1 MISAPV
7 CFAIRAAILLASFFV
22 QCPDATSLRSRM
34 MTPQKFTLAFI
45 LFSYMKSRPAASI
58 LAQQGG
64 SLLKFDFENRSPV
77 FLTLLPQAQNK
88 PKVHSRAETGTALG
102 CASREFHPSEDLSE
116 LPPLRVAVAGQEYQR
131 WCCHRK
137 TGRPR
142 PAFWTNGPANHLF
155 CRIDADFCTGG
166 SSRVSPMSLANSL
179 SLHGTP
185 ADVFPLLDMYLRRF
199 RTGLL

>member
-1 MISAPV
+1 
-7 CFAIRAAILLASFFV
+7 
-22 QCPDATSLRSRM
+22 
-34 MTPQKFTLAFI
+34 
-45 LFSYMKSRPAASI
+45 MKSRPAASI

-137 TGRPR
+137 TDRPR
-142 PAFWTNGPANHLF
+142 SAFWTNGPANHLP
-155 CRIDADFCTGG
+155 CRIDAEKLHRWVIARF
-166 SSRVSPMSLANSL
+166 PMSLANSL

-199 RTGLL
+199 RTDFLWLLKKPLTIYPDSEDCSEKNRENFP

>member
-102 CASREFHPSEDLSE
+102 CASREFHPSEDLSA

-137 TGRPR
+137 TDRPR
-142 PAFWTNGPANHLF
+142 SAFWTNGSANHLP
-155 CRIDADFCTGG
+155 CRIDADSSAQVGHRAFLQCRLPILCLYMAHQRMYFRFWICT
-166 SSRVSPMSLANSL
+166 
-179 SLHGTP
+179 
-185 ADVFPLLDMYLRRF
+185 
-199 RTGLL
+199 

>member
-1 MISAPV
+1 
-7 CFAIRAAILLASFFV
+7 
-22 QCPDATSLRSRM
+22 
-34 MTPQKFTLAFI
+34 
-45 LFSYMKSRPAASI
+45 MKSRPAASI

-137 TGRPR
+137 TDRPR
-142 PAFWTNGPANHLF
+142 SAFWTNGPANHLPF
-155 CRIDADFCTGG
+155 RIDADFCTGG

-185 ADVFPLLDMYLRRF
+185 ADVFPLLDMYLRRCRSGGCKKPPHYLSVF
-199 RTGLL
+199 SHIHTRKVQKLPIKSIKFLSFDSIFLSL

>member
-1 MISAPV
+1 
-7 CFAIRAAILLASFFV
+7 
-22 QCPDATSLRSRM
+22 
-34 MTPQKFTLAFI
+34 
-45 LFSYMKSRPAASI
+45 MKSRPAASI

-64 SLLKFDFENRSPV
+64 SLLKFDCKRMIACIPDTTSPGTKRPYSH
-77 FLTLLPQAQNK
+77 F
-88 PKVHSRAETGTALG
+88 RAKTETTLG
-102 CASREFHPSEDLSE
+102 CASRDSHPSEDLSE

-142 PAFWTNGPANHLF
+142 PAFWTNGPANHLP

-199 RTGLL
+199 RTDFLWLLKKPLTTYPDLETL

>member
-1 MISAPV
+1 
-7 CFAIRAAILLASFFV
+7 
-22 QCPDATSLRSRM
+22 
-34 MTPQKFTLAFI
+34 
-45 LFSYMKSRPAASI
+45 MKSRPAASI

-137 TGRPR
+137 TDRPR
-142 PAFWTNGPANHLF
+142 PAFWTNGPANHLP
-155 CRIDADFCTGG
+155 CRIDADFSAQVGHRAFLQC
-166 SSRVSPMSLANSL
+166 RLPCF
-179 SLHGTP
+179 LHGTP
-185 ADVFPLLDMYLRRF
+185 ADVFPLLDMYLRRCRSGGCEKSPHYLSSF
-199 RTGLL
+199 KGHLIAKKSNCSKKVHNCP

>member
-1 MISAPV
+1 
-7 CFAIRAAILLASFFV
+7 
-22 QCPDATSLRSRM
+22 
-34 MTPQKFTLAFI
+34 
-45 LFSYMKSRPAASI
+45 MKSRPAASI

-102 CASREFHPSEDLSE
+102 CASRELHPSEDLSE

-142 PAFWTNGPANHLF
+142 PAFWTNGPANHLP

>member
-22 QCPDATSLRSRM
+22 QCPNSTSLRSRM

-137 TGRPR
+137 TDRPR
-142 PAFWTNGPANHLF
+142 SAFWTNGPASHLP
-155 CRIDADFCTGG
+155 CRIDADSSAQVGHRAFLQCRLPILCLYMAHQRMYFRFWICT
-166 SSRVSPMSLANSL
+166 
-179 SLHGTP
+179 
-185 ADVFPLLDMYLRRF
+185 
-199 RTGLL
+199 